1 MTYFLRNKALENFSQ
16 MFTLTGESFEYAGTL
31 WGINVPELIGLTRV
45 WTKAVS
51 QNLAQNA
58 SVMRVKQTRQV

>member
-31 WGINVPELIGLTRV
+31 WGKSALARSQRKIAVFSRV
-45 WTKAVS
+45 
-51 QNLAQNA
+51 N
-58 SVMRVKQTRQV
+58 QTRQV